1 MTAKVFWP
9 VLGVFFLSLAMTLL
23 VLLLLVLVGWP
34 LYAALTMGGG
44 MAAIPGLLLLLLMG
58 LGMAL
63 VSVLMWAPFASIV
76 QQLDTRA

>member
-1 MTAKVFWP
+1 
-9 VLGVFFLSLAMTLL
+9 
-23 VLLLLVLVGWP
+23 
-34 LYAALTMGGG
+34 